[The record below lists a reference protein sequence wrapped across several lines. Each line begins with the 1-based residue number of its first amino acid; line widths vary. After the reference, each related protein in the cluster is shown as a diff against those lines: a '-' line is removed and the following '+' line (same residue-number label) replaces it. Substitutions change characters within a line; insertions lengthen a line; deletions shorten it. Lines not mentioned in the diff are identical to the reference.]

1 MAGGH
6 RAAFWKGP
14 GGGEVGQGL
23 PCSVFVSHVRK
34 LLSKSLQPLVAV
46 KLARLLVSG
55 EDSQMRIS
63 FLKLITSTQPMEIL
77 SCKKVVCAFMCVWGR
92 PEVNVTHLPH

>member
-1 MAGGH
+1 M
-6 RAAFWKGP
+6 
-14 GGGEVGQGL
+14 GQGL

-34 LLSKSLQPLVAV
+34 LLSKSLQPSVAV

-63 FLKLITSTQPMEIL
+63 FLKLITSAQPMEIL
-77 SCKKVVCAFMCVWGR
+77 SCKKVVCACMCVSGGQR
-92 PEVNVTHLPH
+92 SVSHIFLTEKSMLGALLDCPLL